1 MKDLS
6 PLAWIML
13 CGLASIIVVMNL
25 ALVIL
30 ARNRNILKMPPKP
43 SRSVQ
48 SWQRMGSMIKVLRD
62 PFAEERKQLNELS
75 GLVDELDENKKPD
88 KKANK

>member
-13 CGLASIIVVMNL
+13 CGLALIIVVMNL
-25 ALVIL
+25 ALVAL

-43 SRSVQ
+43 SRSAQ
-48 SWQRMGSMIKVLRD
+48 SWQRMGNMIKILRD
-62 PFAEERKQLNELS
+62 PFAEEQKQLNELS
-75 GLVDELDENKKPD
+75 GLVDELDESKRLGKKS
-88 KKANK
+88 KQ